1 MHEASVGFQCP
12 ECVAEG
18 RRTVRQATGRFGG
31 GAVAKTEYVTF
42 TLIALNVAVFLL
54 DAVLS
59 KGTSLGGFGLGG
71 GGGFSPAQLYGAVLG
86 VSAESGGTMYTGIAD
101 GAYYRLITADFVHFG
116 LLHIGL
122 NMWALYVLGR
132 YLERTLGHLRF
143 AALYLVAGIGGN
155 VAVYLFSAP
164 LQLSAGAST
173 SIFGLFV
180 AVFFIN
186 RKLGRE
192 TTSIVVLLVIN
203 VMATFWV
210 KSISIAGHIGGLVT
224 GALLALGLAYA
235 PRKQRSLIQW
245 GTFAVVLIILAG
257 LTVWRTQEL
266 LGDPALYR

>member
-1 MHEASVGFQCP
+1 MNEASVGFQCP
-12 ECVAEG
+12 ECVSEG
-18 RRTVRQATGRFGG
+18 RRTTRQATGRFGG
-31 GAVAKTEYVTF
+31 GTVAKTEYVTF
-42 TLIALNVAVFLL
+42 ALIAINVAVFLL

-59 KGTSLGGFGLGG
+59 KGTSLGGFGIGG

-86 VSAESGGTMYTGIAD
+86 VSAESGGTLYTGIAD

-116 LLHIGL
+116 LLHIAL

-155 VAVYLFSAP
+155 VAVYMFSEP

-235 PRKQRSLIQW
+235 PRKQRALVQW
-245 GTFAVVLIILAG
+245 GTFAVVLIVLAV
-257 LTVWRTQEL
+257 LTVMRTQTL
-266 LGDPALYR
+266 LDSSLY

>member
-18 RRTVRQATGRFGG
+18 RRTTRQATGRFGG
-31 GAVAKTEYVTF
+31 GAVAKTEFVTF
-42 TLIALNVAVFLL
+42 TLIALNVAVFLI

-59 KGTSLGGFGLGG
+59 KGSSLGGFGLGG

-86 VSAESGGTMYTGIAD
+86 LSAGYEGTTYTGIAD

-116 LLHIGL
+116 LLHIAL
-122 NMWALYVLGR
+122 NMYALYILGR

-155 VAVYLFSAP
+155 VAVYMFSAP
-164 LQLSAGAST
+164 DQLSAGAST

-210 KSISIAGHIGGLVT
+210 RSISIAGHIGGLVT
-224 GALLALGLAYA
+224 GALLSLGLAYA
-235 PRKQRSLIQW
+235 PRKQRSLVQW
-245 GTFAVVLIILAG
+245 GSFGVVLIVLVVM
-257 LTVWRTQEL
+257 TVYRTQEL
-266 LGDPALYR
+266 LGDPTVYR